1 MNGFVFIEGRYLSPP
16 YTVTR
21 KGNGIFIN
29 RIQIEQKPVSLA
41 LFSSTDA
48 DRVTDH
54 APAKTPAKKSVDAD
68 GDFEVVNVAAK
79 PTAAADPAASA
90 DPAAAAE
97 PAAAAPVK
105 PKTVKSIDD
114 LFDDDTPAK
123 PAPAAAPVAAA
134 PAAADEAAP
143 QPSVAEPAA
152 TELTADDVKRQKA
165 AAVAGLERLRKG
177 YEQALAQ
184 SEFFFFS
191 SRNNRVNG
199 NYGTARALMSVLPK
213 ALRYAQSPQG
223 LLQRLNEG
231 NVYFIDLGTCV
242 ALFKNK
248 NTFPMLEERWAKIE
262 EAEAFESQKRQSA
275 TRW

>member
-1 MNGFVFIEGRYLSPP
+1 VP
-16 YTVTR
+16 
-21 KGNGIFIN
+21 
-29 RIQIEQKPVSLA
+29 LA
-41 LFSSTDA
+41 LFSSADA
-48 DRVTDH
+48 GSTADQ

-79 PTAAADPAASA
+79 PAAATAEPVAAEA
-90 DPAAAAE
+90 AAAAAE
-97 PAAAAPVK
+97 PEK